1 LTARRRALRRLSR
14 GSHCGNSHGNSL
26 ADACRIESEC
36 VTRCQ
41 FRDFTGL
48 AAGITRKK
56 TIMILV
62 KTEAG
67 QQVLKDRSVPLSPR
81 QRTAFILFDG
91 KRSVDEVL
99 AGAGVGREEIDQMVT
114 LGLLG
119 PVPGSKPAPPPPAK
133 PAEPAPASM
142 APASAAPA
150 PKPAEAAAASSS
162 PGRSRQQ
169 RYKDAYPIATQLTGA
184 LGLKG
189 FRLNLQ
195 VEGTTSYEDLV
206 ALAPKIRAAVG
217 PEKAAALDKALND

>member
-1 LTARRRALRRLSR
+1 MGLAGRLRTAHGETARRRTRR
-14 GSHCGNSHGNSL
+14 HF
-26 ADACRIESEC
+26 AEE
-36 VTRCQ
+36 
-41 FRDFTGL
+41 
-48 AAGITRKK
+48 

-99 AGAGVGREEIDQMVT
+99 AGTGIAREEIDQLVA

-119 PVPGSKPAPPPPAK
+119 PAAGSSTAAVPAK
-133 PAEPAPASM
+133 APEAPAASQ
-142 APASAAPA
+142 APVLPTPK
-150 PKPAEAAAASSS
+150 PKPAEAAPSS
-162 PGRSRQQ
+162 GRSRQQ

-195 VEGTTSYEDLV
+195 VEGTTSYEDLA

>member
-1 LTARRRALRRLSR
+1 LHGEAARRRTRRFF
-14 GSHCGNSHGNSL
+14 
-26 ADACRIESEC
+26 AEE
-36 VTRCQ
+36 
-41 FRDFTGL
+41 
-48 AAGITRKK
+48 

-62 KTEAG
+62 KTDAG

-99 AGAGVGREEIDQMVT
+99 ASGTGIGREEIDQMVE

-119 PVPGSKPAPPPPAK
+119 PVAGSKPAAPAPARAPVSEAPAAPAVASKAPAAPK
-133 PAEPAPASM
+133 PAEPAPPS
-142 APASAAPA
+142 
-150 PKPAEAAAASSS
+150 
-162 PGRSRQQ
+162 GRSRQQ

-184 LGLKG
+184 LGLMG

-217 PEKAAALDKALND
+217 AEKAAALDRALND

>member
-1 LTARRRALRRLSR
+1 
-14 GSHCGNSHGNSL
+14 
-26 ADACRIESEC
+26 
-36 VTRCQ
+36 
-41 FRDFTGL
+41 
-48 AAGITRKK
+48 
-56 TIMILV
+56 MILV

-99 AGAGVGREEIDQMVT
+99 AGTGIAREEIDQLVA

-119 PVPGSKPAPPPPAK
+119 PAAGSSTAAVPAK
-133 PAEPAPASM
+133 APEAPAASQ
-142 APASAAPA
+142 APVLPTPK
-150 PKPAEAAAASSS
+150 PKPAEAAPSS
-162 PGRSRQQ
+162 GRSRQQ

-195 VEGTTSYEDLV
+195 VEGTTSYEDLA

>member
-1 LTARRRALRRLSR
+1 
-14 GSHCGNSHGNSL
+14 
-26 ADACRIESEC
+26 
-36 VTRCQ
+36 
-41 FRDFTGL
+41 
-48 AAGITRKK
+48 
-56 TIMILV
+56 MILV

-91 KRSVDEVL
+91 KRSIDEVL
-99 AGAGVGREEIDQMVT
+99 AGTGIAREEIDQLVT

-119 PVPGSKPAPPPPAK
+119 PAAGSSSTAAVPAKAPEAPAASPAPV
-133 PAEPAPASM
+133 APT
-142 APASAAPA
+142 PK
-150 PKPAEAAAASSS
+150 PKPAEATAPSS
-162 PGRSRQQ
+162 GRSRQQ

-195 VEGTTSYEDLV
+195 VEGTSSYEDLV